1 MVEMRVK
8 TIAVDA
14 ETKFP
19 IMLLTDVDEK
29 HFLPIY
35 IGIFEAHAIITEK
48 EGINQPRPMTHDLM
62 KVIMDSLN
70 AKVVRVVIND
80 MQDSTYFARLIL
92 DVGGREVEID
102 ARPSDSV
109 ALALRFKAP
118 IFVTENVVTQA
129 AMPDKSKIAEE
140 NRKFKEFM
148 EHVSAEM
155 FTISGT
161 QAGPLPREET
171 GPQTQT
177 EE

>member
-1 MVEMRVK
+1 MVEMKVK
-8 TIAVDA
+8 VIAVDA

-35 IGIFEAHAIITEK
+35 IGIFEAHAIITEM
-48 EGINQPRPMTHDLM
+48 EGTNSPRPMTHDLM
-62 KVIMDSLN
+62 KAILDHVN
-70 AKVVRVVIND
+70 TKVMRIVIND
-80 MQDSTYFARLIL
+80 MQESTYFARIIL
-92 DVGGREVEID
+92 DVGGKEVEID

-129 AMPDKSKIAEE
+129 ATPDKGKIAEE
-140 NRKFKEFM
+140 NKKFKEFVQ
-148 EHVSAEM
+148 HLSAEA

-161 QAGPLPREET
+161 QAGPLPREDQE
-171 GPQTQT
+171 PKT